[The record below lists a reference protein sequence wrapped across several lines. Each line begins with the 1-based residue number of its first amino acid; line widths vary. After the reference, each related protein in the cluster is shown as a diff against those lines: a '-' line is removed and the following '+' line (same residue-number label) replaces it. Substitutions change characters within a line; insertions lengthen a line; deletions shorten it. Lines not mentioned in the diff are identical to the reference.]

1 MTRRGQTGTGRPI
14 AFKIAA
20 IAGII
25 AIACGLVAGGC
36 AVTDRLGRI
45 CREQCVVTDPQVDI
59 VITTGKTVPEKLI
72 INHFGLTNGVNLAYL
87 ELAKLRAELLRYMPN
102 IRDLRIEW
110 RQPNAIRIDVL
121 ERIPVARI
129 MTMRTTSPG
138 PRVADVEG
146 FVFTYPRRE
155 TEDLP
160 IVRDPTER
168 KVKPG
173 EKLDGM
179 AEAALRMVQTS
190 RESFKELGISDVNT
204 SYPDWLEATLE
215 GGVTARIAWQD
226 MKNPGPISDASMRRQ
241 LRRLSK
247 AIASGLS
254 PNTRLWTA
262 TDFADKGRIY
272 ANDPSRA
279 EN

>member
-1 MTRRGQTGTGRPI
+1 MTRRSPAPSSSMPAGKI
-14 AFKIAA
+14 IAA
-20 IAGII
+20 AAAALLVLG
-25 AIACGLVAGGC
+25 AVAGGC
-36 AVTDRLGRI
+36 VIANKLGKI
-45 CREQCVVTDPQVDI
+45 CREQCVVTDPKLDI
-59 VITTGKTVPEKLI
+59 VVTTGKTVPANLI
-72 INHFGLTNGVNLAYL
+72 INHFGLTNGVNIAEL
-87 ELAKLRAELLRYMPN
+87 ELGKLRAELLRYMPN

-110 RQPNAIRIDVL
+110 RQPNAIRIDVI

-160 IVRDPTER
+160 IVRDPTDR

-179 AEAALRMVQTS
+179 AEAALRMVEAS

-215 GGVTARIAWQD
+215 GGIIARIAWQD
-226 MKNPGPISDASMRRQ
+226 MTTPSPISDASMRRQ